1 MPRRIVGRA
10 MPVSTCIAFS
20 PPRPHGDGFSGDVP
34 PCLGFVEGMQ
44 HPEKELRIALRGHVS
59 SEYRVTAE

>member
-1 MPRRIVGRA
+1 
-10 MPVSTCIAFS
+10 
-20 PPRPHGDGFSGDVP
+20 
-34 PCLGFVEGMQ
+34 MQ